1 MSPRDEDRDRQAA
14 NQAGNGDSSWSV
26 RRHDSLDPIEKQTR
40 HREGAAPG
48 GEYLDP
54 TRADPATQIRQPA
67 RRRHSFRRRRSR
79 AVKNP
84 DPTGGHGHTRLTDR
98 RRTDETRGDRGRRSK
113 VPDYLAGG
121 VHPSRAV
128 LRVAESWYTVGPA
141 LVLCLAGATSPD
153 WGDWTIYLGA
163 LGAQFGF
170 VASVAHLGVRL
181 RMRVRPVANE
191 LVAIYSVDALL
202 APVGLLAAF
211 AAATEPWASL
221 VVLPLLGLIAIF
233 PLEREARI
241 ESVLTLRDAYRG
253 TAHRLGEVLATTHEY
268 TGSHSRSV
276 VVIARQVGVSLGVSE
291 LVLREI
297 EFGALLHDVGKMAV
311 PNEILNKPTALTDD
325 EMRTVRRHTLEGER
339 MLERIG
345 GMLGEMG
352 PSCATTTSAST
363 APATRTGSG

>member
-1 MSPRDEDRDRQAA
+1 VAIAA
-14 NQAGNGDSSWSV
+14 V
-26 RRHDSLDPIEKQTR
+26 
-40 HREGAAPG
+40 AA
-48 GEYLDP
+48 
-54 TRADPATQIRQPA
+54 R
-67 RRRHSFRRRRSR
+67 
-79 AVKNP
+79 
-84 DPTGGHGHTRLTDR
+84 
-98 RRTDETRGDRGRRSK
+98 

-163 LGAQFGF
+163 LGAQFAFDF
-170 VASVAHLGVRL
+170 VASVAHLGVGL

-221 VVLPLLGLIAIF
+221 LVLPLLGLIAIF
-233 PLEREARI
+233 AREREARI

-253 TAHRLGEVLATTHEY
+253 TAHLLGEVLATTHEY

-311 PNEILNKPTALTDD
+311 PNEILNKPAALTDD

-352 PSCATTTSAST
+352 PVVRHHHERFDGTGYPDGLRGEEIPLASRVISACDAFHAMISERPYREPLSLDAAINELHEGAGGQFDPEVVAALVGIVEAWD
-363 APATRTGSG
+363 APSRDEAGGQPDTDPSSEHKLEPAIG

>member
-1 MSPRDEDRDRQAA
+1 
-14 NQAGNGDSSWSV
+14 
-26 RRHDSLDPIEKQTR
+26 
-40 HREGAAPG
+40 
-48 GEYLDP
+48 
-54 TRADPATQIRQPA
+54 
-67 RRRHSFRRRRSR
+67 
-79 AVKNP
+79 
-84 DPTGGHGHTRLTDR
+84 
-98 RRTDETRGDRGRRSK
+98 
-113 VPDYLAGG
+113 
-121 VHPSRAV
+121 
-128 LRVAESWYTVGPA
+128 VAESWYTVGPA
-141 LVLCLAGATSPD
+141 LVVCLAGATSP
-153 WGDWTIYLGA
+153 DWTIYLGA
-163 LGAQFGF
+163 LGAQFAFDF
-170 VASVAHLGVRL
+170 VASVAHLGVGL

-221 VVLPLLGLIAIF
+221 LVLPLLGLIAIF
-233 PLEREARI
+233 AREREARI
-241 ESVLTLRDAYRG
+241 ESVLTLRDACRG
-253 TAHRLGEVLATTHEY
+253 TAHLLGEVLATTHEY
-268 TGSHSRSV
+268 TGSHSRSL

-311 PNEILNKPTALTDD
+311 PNEILNKPAALTDD

-363 APATRTGSG
+363 APATRTGSGARRSRSPRA